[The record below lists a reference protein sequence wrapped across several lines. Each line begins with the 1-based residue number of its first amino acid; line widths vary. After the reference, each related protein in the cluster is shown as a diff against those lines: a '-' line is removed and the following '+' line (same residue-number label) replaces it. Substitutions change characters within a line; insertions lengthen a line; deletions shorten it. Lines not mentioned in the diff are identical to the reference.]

1 MERGGGRRGEEKK
14 RQTRRIPAPARL
26 PSCLG
31 HKARVVPAEAREVK
45 FICRHGTLEWG
56 GGLGARNESV
66 PTVGHSPLTLTH
78 TQAHT
83 PHTLALNRKESK
95 GS

>member
-1 MERGGGRRGEEKK
+1 MGEKK
-14 RQTRRIPAPARL
+14 KDKTRRIPAPARL
-26 PSCLG
+26 PSCSG
-31 HKARVVPAEAREVK
+31 HKARALPAEAREVK

-66 PTVGHSPLTLTH
+66 PTVGHSPLHLH
-78 TQAHT
+78 TRAHT
-83 PHTLALNRKESK
+83 PYTLALNQKESK